1 MDLELELYGDVKE
14 KTSGNAIGKVYINSL
29 SSQPVDHEEST
40 EGRQKVTK
48 MQIPP
53 SAIYY
58 LIVNMIDFV
67 VKPYNYRSSTILERA
82 GRACRESG
90 ALF

>member
-48 MQIPP
+48 IKIPLC
-53 SAIYY
+53 AIYHLY
-58 LIVNMIDFV
+58 KI
-67 VKPYNYRSSTILERA
+67 
-82 GRACRESG
+82 
-90 ALF
+90 

>member
-48 MQIPP
+48 VKIPLC
-53 SAIYY
+53 AIYH
-58 LIVNMIDFV
+58 L
-67 VKPYNYRSSTILERA
+67 
-82 GRACRESG
+82 
-90 ALF
+90 

>member
-48 MQIPP
+48 IKIPLC
-53 SAIYY
+53 AI
-58 LIVNMIDFV
+58 
-67 VKPYNYRSSTILERA
+67 
-82 GRACRESG
+82 
-90 ALF
+90 